1 MDDLIEKDEMGRL
14 FGTYRRER
22 KYLLRFRCKFLREDI
37 VSKTYAFQEN
47 AFEIDFKHTHA
58 HIYTDIIM

>member
-1 MDDLIEKDEMGRL
+1 MFFIRYDVDDQIEKDELGSL

-37 VSKTYAFQEN
+37 FSKT
-47 AFEIDFKHTHA
+47 
-58 HIYTDIIM
+58 